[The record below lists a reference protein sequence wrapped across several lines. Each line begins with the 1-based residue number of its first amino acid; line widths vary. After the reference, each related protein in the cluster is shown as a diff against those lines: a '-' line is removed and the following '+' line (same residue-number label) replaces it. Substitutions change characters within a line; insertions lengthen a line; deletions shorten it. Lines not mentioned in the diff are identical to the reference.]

1 MSEDGG
7 DFLPVG
13 AETQPY
19 ARHKALLSGVLG
31 GCAFSAWSFQRGR
44 RQGLGPRAIG
54 AGVACSLLSYSASAW
69 QALQARRHAQALQRL
84 QASSDTIRMVPIG
97 SEAPELP
104 TQEFDEATGQDAL
117 QANAELF
124 RRLKKEDS
132 LRRRS

>member
-1 MSEDGG
+1 ME
-7 DFLPVG
+7 
-13 AETQPY
+13 ETSCRWVRRRSPTPDT
-19 ARHKALLSGVLG
+19 R
-31 GCAFSAWSFQRGR
+31 CAFSAWSFQRGR